1 MNFNLIFLSLLIATL
16 LIVSIT
22 NPTASTVFA
31 IKGGIPNGG
40 NSANAPSPNDQALAN
55 ACANTAGKPNQP
67 PFCVSVPP
75 PIDSDGDGIP
85 DESDPCP
92 FDPTNACATDS
103 DGDGIPDESDPC
115 PFDPTNAC
123 ATDSDGD
130 GIPDESDPCPFD
142 PTNACATDS
151 DGDGIPDESDPCPFD
166 PTNTC
171 TPGGFTINGEGSGTV
186 TCDPAV
192 PGEIFIRIS
201 AGGDGTVT
209 GSFTIS
215 HPGIGF
221 SRTFT
226 VTDGTT
232 DGNTFSLSAQTDS
245 LCTPQVFELI
255 TVSGSC
261 GTNVG
266 IRYEDSSAIGTFTGT
281 VDCAL
286 V

>member
-1 MNFNLIFLSLLIATL
+1 MNIGLIFSTLVLGVLLV
-16 LIVSIT
+16 VSVT
-22 NPTASTVFA
+22 NPTSSTVFA

-40 NSANAPSPNDQALAN
+40 NSANAPSPNDQALPN
-55 ACANTAGKPNQP
+55 ACANTAGNPNQP

-75 PIDSDGDGIP
+75 PVDSDGDGIP
-85 DESDPCP
+85 DGSDPCP

-103 DGDGIPDESDPC
+103 DGDGIPDGSDPC

-130 GIPDESDPCPFD
+130 GIPD
-142 PTNACATDS
+142 
-151 DGDGIPDESDPCPFD
+151 GSDPCPFD

-192 PGEIFIRIS
+192 PGEIFISIS

-266 IRYEDSSAIGTFTGT
+266 IRYEDSSAVGTFTGN
-281 VDCAL
+281 VDCTII